1 MKRGLMNNAQK
12 ALDYAH
18 RNRERFLNDLV
29 KALKIPSI
37 STDAEYN
44 NEVRRA
50 ADWMAEHL
58 RALGIENVQVMP
70 TDGGHPVVYGD
81 YMKKPGA
88 KTVLIYGHYDVQ
100 PADPLELWESGPF
113 EPRVAGDLLF
123 ARGSSDMKGQVLATF
138 HALESIMKSDELP
151 VNVKFLLEGEEEI
164 GSKNLAAFLTKH
176 ADMFKADVSL
186 NPDAGMMG
194 VDMPTI
200 TYGLRGLA
208 YFELHVYGPKA
219 DLHSGLYGGAVH
231 NPAQALTE
239 LIAKMHDDKGRIT
252 LPGFY
257 DSVRPISEQERA
269 DFARLPN
276 DDAHYLTETGVPA
289 LWGEEGYLSA
299 ERTGARPTLEVNG
312 LLSGWTGPGSKT
324 VLPAKAMAKIS
335 CRLVPDQHDSDVE
348 KQLVRFMEQ
357 NAPKTVRWEVKKL
370 TGSPWAIAD
379 LNNPGV
385 KAMNDAM
392 EAAWGVRPFY
402 RREGGSIGAVAMLQ
416 QICGVESV
424 LVGMGLPSDN
434 VHSPNE
440 HMHLPTWYK
449 GIDAFIHFFYNLA

>member
-1 MKRGLMNNAQK
+1 
-12 ALDYAH
+12 
-18 RNRERFLNDLV
+18 
-29 KALKIPSI
+29 
-37 STDAEYN
+37 
-44 NEVRRA
+44 
-50 ADWMAEHL
+50 
-58 RALGIENVQVMP
+58 
-70 TDGGHPVVYGD
+70 
-81 YMKKPGA
+81 
-88 KTVLIYGHYDVQ
+88 
-100 PADPLELWESGPF
+100 
-113 EPRVAGDLLF
+113 
-123 ARGSSDMKGQVLATF
+123 
-138 HALESIMKSDELP
+138 
-151 VNVKFLLEGEEEI
+151 
-164 GSKNLAAFLTKH
+164 
-176 ADMFKADVSL
+176 
-186 NPDAGMMG
+186 
-194 VDMPTI
+194 
-200 TYGLRGLA
+200 LRGLA
-208 YFELHVYGPKA
+208 YLEINVWGPKS

-239 LIAKMHDDKGRIT
+239 LIAKMHDEKGRIT

-257 DSVRPISEQERA
+257 DKVRPISEQERA

-276 DDAHYLTETGVPA
+276 DDAHYLEETGVPA
-289 LWGEEGYLSA
+289 LWGEEGYISA

-335 CRLVPDQHDSDVE
+335 CRLVPDQTAAEVE
-348 KQLVRFMEQ
+348 DQMVKFMEQ
-357 NAPKTVRWEVKKL
+357 NAPKTIQWEVKKL

-379 LNNPGV
+379 LNNPGI

-392 EAAWGVRPFY
+392 ESAWGKRPFY

-440 HMHLPTWYK
+440 HMHLPTWHK

>member
-1 MKRGLMNNAQK
+1 MMSNLQG

-18 RNRERFLNDLV
+18 QNRNRFLEDLV
-29 KALKIPSI
+29 EVLKIPSI
-37 STDAEYN
+37 STDAIYN
-44 NEVRRA
+44 HEVQRA
-50 ADWMAEHL
+50 AGWMADHL
-58 RALGIENVQVMP
+58 KSLGIANVEIMP

-81 YMKKPGA
+81 LMHKPGA
-88 KTVLIYGHYDVQ
+88 PTVLIYGHYDVQ
-100 PADPLELWESGPF
+100 PVDPIELWDSGPF
-113 EPRVAGDLLF
+113 EPQVRGDLLF
-123 ARGSSDMKGQVLATF
+123 GRGSSDMKGQALATF
-138 HALESIMKSDELP
+138 HAIEALMKGGGELP

-164 GSKNLAAFLTKH
+164 GSKNLEPFLRKH
-176 ADMFKADVSL
+176 ADRFKADVSL

-194 VDMPTI
+194 ENMPTI

-208 YFELHVYGPKA
+208 YFEVHVTGPKA

-231 NPAQALTE
+231 NPAQVLCE
-239 LIAKMHDDKGRIT
+239 LVAKMHDKRGKIT

-257 DSVRPISEQERA
+257 DSVRPISKKERA

-276 DDAHYLTETGVPA
+276 DDAHYLQETGVPA
-289 LWGEEGYLSA
+289 LWGEKGFISA

-335 CRLVPDQHDSDVE
+335 CRLVPDQTDAEVE
-348 KQLVRFMEQ
+348 KQLVRFMEE
-357 NAPKTVRWEVKKL
+357 NAPETVKWEVKKL
-370 TGSPWAIAD
+370 TGSPFAIAD

-440 HMHLPTWYK
+440 HLHLPTWYK
-449 GIDAFIHFFYNLA
+449 GIDAFIHFFNNLG

>member
-1 MKRGLMNNAQK
+1 MSNLQN

-18 RNRERFLNDLV
+18 QNRDRFINELMEV
-29 KALKIPSI
+29 LKIPSI
-37 STDAEYN
+37 STDDEYKH
-44 NEVRRA
+44 EVLRA
-50 ADWMAEHL
+50 AEWMANHL
-58 RALGIENVQVMP
+58 KHLGIENVEVMP

-81 YMKKPGA
+81 YIRKPGA
-88 KTVLIYGHYDVQ
+88 KTVLVYGHYDVQ
-100 PADPLELWESGPF
+100 PADPLELWETGPF

-138 HALESIMKSDELP
+138 DAIESLMKAGGEFP
-151 VNVKFLLEGEEEI
+151 VNLKFLLEGEEEI
-164 GSKNLAAFLTKH
+164 GSKHLEAFLQRH
-176 ADMFKADVSL
+176 AEKFKADVSL
-186 NPDAGMMG
+186 NPDAGMIG

-208 YFELHVYGPKA
+208 YFELHVSGPRA

-231 NPAQALTE
+231 NPAQVLTE
-239 LIAKMHDDKGRIT
+239 LIAKMHDEKGRVT

-257 DSVRPISEQERA
+257 DSVRPISQEERA
-269 DFARLPN
+269 AFARLPN
-276 DDAHYLTETGVPA
+276 DDAHYMQETGVSA
-289 LWGEEGYLSA
+289 LWGEEGYIAA

-335 CRLVPDQHDSDVE
+335 CRLVPDQHDSEVE
-348 KQLVRFMEQ
+348 KQMIRFMEQ
-357 NAPKTVRWEVKKL
+357 NAPKTVQWEVKKL
-370 TGSPWAIAD
+370 TGSPFAIAD
-379 LNNPGV
+379 LNNPGMQ
-385 KAMNDAM
+385 AMKDAM
-392 EAAWGVRPFY
+392 QAAWGVQPY
-402 RREGGSIGAVAMLQ
+402 LRREGGSIGAVAMLQ
-416 QICGVESV
+416 QICSVESV

-449 GIDAFIHFFYNLA
+449 GIDSFIHFFNNLA

>member
-1 MKRGLMNNAQK
+1 MSNLQNA
-12 ALDYAH
+12 LEYAH
-18 RNRERFLNDLV
+18 QNGDRFLNELIEV
-29 KALKIPSI
+29 LKIPSI

-44 NEVRRA
+44 SEVLRVA
-50 ADWMAEHL
+50 EWMANHL
-58 RALGIENVQVMP
+58 KGLGIENVEIMP
-70 TDGGHPVVYGD
+70 TDGGHPVIYGD
-81 YMKKPGA
+81 YLKKPGA
-88 KTVLIYGHYDVQ
+88 ATVLVYGHYDVQ
-100 PADPLELWESGPF
+100 PADPLELWETGPF
-113 EPRVAGDLLF
+113 EPQVRGDLLF

-138 HALESIMKSDELP
+138 AAIEAIMKSGGLP

-164 GSKNLAAFLTKH
+164 GSKHLEPFLKKH
-176 ADMFKADVSL
+176 ADKFRADVSL

-208 YFELHVYGPKA
+208 YFEVHVTGPKV

-231 NPAQALTE
+231 NPAQVMAE
-239 LIAKMHDDKGRIT
+239 LIAKMHDEQGRIT

-276 DDAHYLTETGVPA
+276 DDAHYLAETGVPA
-289 LWGEEGYLSA
+289 LWGEQGYISA

-335 CRLVPDQHDSDVE
+335 CRLVPDQTDAEVE
-348 KQLVRFMEQ
+348 KQMVRFMEE
-357 NAPKTVRWEVKKL
+357 NAPKTVKWQVKKI
-370 TGSPWAIAD
+370 TGSPFAIAD

-392 EAAWGVRPFY
+392 ESAWGVRPFY

-440 HMHLPTWYK
+440 HMHLPTWRK
-449 GIDAFIHFFYNLA
+449 GIDAFIHFFHNLG

>member
-1 MKRGLMNNAQK
+1 MSELQK
-12 ALDYAH
+12 ALDYAYQ
-18 RNRERFLNDLV
+18 NRERFLNDLIDV
-29 KALKIPSI
+29 LQIPSI
-37 STDAEYN
+37 STDAEFN
-44 NEVRRA
+44 NDMRRA
-50 ADWMAEHL
+50 AEWMADHL
-58 RALGIENVQVMP
+58 KRLGMENVEVMP
-70 TDGGHPVVYGD
+70 TDGGGHPVVYAD
-81 YMKKPGA
+81 YIKKPGA
-88 KTVLIYGHYDVQ
+88 PTVLVYGHYDVQ

-113 EPRVAGDLLF
+113 EPQVRGDLLF
-123 ARGSSDMKGQVLATF
+123 GRGSSDMKGQVLATF
-138 HALESIMKSDELP
+138 DAIGSLIKNGGMP
-151 VNVKFLLEGEEEI
+151 VNLKFLLEGEEEI
-164 GSKNLAAFLTKH
+164 GSKNLEPFLKKH
-176 ADMFKADVSL
+176 AEKFKADVSL

-194 VDMPTI
+194 VDQPTI

-208 YFELHVYGPKA
+208 YLEINVWGPKA

-231 NPAQALTE
+231 NPAQVLAE
-239 LIAKMHDDKGRIT
+239 LVAKMHDEQGRIT

-257 DSVRPISEQERA
+257 DSVRPLTNSERA

-276 DDAHYLTETGVPA
+276 DDAHYLEEAGVLA
-289 LWGEEGYLSA
+289 LWGEEGYTSA

-335 CRLVPDQHDSDVE
+335 CRLVPDQTPAAVE
-348 KQLVRFMEQ
+348 EQMVRFMQ
-357 NAPKTVRWEVKKL
+357 ANAPRTVKWEVKKL
-370 TGSPWAIAD
+370 TGSPFAIAD

-385 KAMNDAM
+385 KAMDKAM
-392 EAAWGVRPFY
+392 EAVWGTRPFY

-440 HMHLPTWYK
+440 HLHLPTWYK
-449 GIDAFIHFFYNLA
+449 GIDAFIHFFYNLGS

>member
-1 MKRGLMNNAQK
+1 MSNLQN

-18 RNRERFLNDLV
+18 QHQDRFLDDLEE
-29 KALKIPSI
+29 ALKIPSI
-37 STDAEYN
+37 STDSQYDP
-44 NEVRRA
+44 EVLRA
-50 ADWMAEHL
+50 AEWMASHL
-58 RALGIENVQVMP
+58 RGLGIENVEVMP
-70 TDGGHPVVYGD
+70 TDGGHPVVYGE
-81 YMKKPGA
+81 YLKKPGA
-88 KTVLIYGHYDVQ
+88 PTVLVYGHYDVQ
-100 PADPLELWESGPF
+100 PADPLELWETGPF
-113 EPRVAGDLLF
+113 EPQVRGDYLF
-123 ARGSSDMKGQVLATF
+123 GRGSSDMKGQVLATF
-138 HALESIMKSDELP
+138 HAIESLMKGAGELP

-164 GSKNLAAFLTKH
+164 GSKHLEPFLRKH
-176 ADMFKADVSL
+176 AGRFRADVSL

-194 VDMPTI
+194 IGQPTI

-208 YFELHVYGPKA
+208 YFEINITGPRV
-219 DLHSGLYGGAVH
+219 DLHSGLYGGVVH
-231 NPAQALTE
+231 NPAQVLAE
-239 LIAKMHDDKGRIT
+239 LIARMHDDRGRIT

-276 DDAHYLTETGVPA
+276 NEEHYLAETGVPG
-289 LWGEEGYLSA
+289 LWGEADYIPS

-335 CRLVPDQHDSDVE
+335 CRLVPDQHDSEVE
-348 KQLVRFMEQ
+348 KQMIRFMEE
-357 NAPKTVRWEVKKL
+357 NAPKTVTWDVKKL
-370 TGSPWAIAD
+370 TGSPFAIAD

-392 EAAWGVRPFY
+392 EAAWGTRPFY

-440 HMHLPTWYK
+440 HLHLPTWRT
-449 GIDAFIHFFYNLA
+449 GIDAFIHFFNNLG